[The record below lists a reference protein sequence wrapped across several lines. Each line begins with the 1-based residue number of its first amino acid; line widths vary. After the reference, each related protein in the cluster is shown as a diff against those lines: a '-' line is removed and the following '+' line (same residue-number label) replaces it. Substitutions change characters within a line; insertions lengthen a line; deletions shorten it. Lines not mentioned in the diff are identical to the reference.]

1 MFKSVVVIFKDR
13 KKILLLMNYWIFWYG
28 LRIDLVEI
36 LEYNNYSILRYDGN
50 RDDIFVLWG
59 DRNMFDLIV
68 DFFWI

>member
-1 MFKSVVVIFKDR
+1 
-13 KKILLLMNYWIFWYG
+13 MNYWIFWYG

-50 RDDIFVLWG
+50 RDDLFVLWG